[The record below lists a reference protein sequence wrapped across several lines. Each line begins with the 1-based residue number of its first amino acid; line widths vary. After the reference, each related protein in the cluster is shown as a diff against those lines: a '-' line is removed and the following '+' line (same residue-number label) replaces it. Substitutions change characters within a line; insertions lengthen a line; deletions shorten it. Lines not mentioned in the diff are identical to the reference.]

1 MAMSQS
7 GELTKSWTPA
17 DLPLGDWHR
26 FASNELDEV
35 HQHMVQ
41 AFCPHELA
49 TEGGVPPI
57 RFQHNQANLKSSTF
71 NATDYGLPYGR
82 VALFI
87 PPSEDSF
94 LVQLTLSG
102 QAEFSHQGKRFAL
115 RPGYLS
121 VLSPQDPIRQVTDAG
136 CRHFTIKLDRAQLE
150 GLLQEDYGYKPKPL
164 VFAPDPV
171 PITNDVASFMR
182 FVRTVVD
189 DLDDGGSGYMH
200 PRAIG
205 TTEAMLGRLLL
216 SAVPHNHSHDYG
228 IEPRNGV
235 TPYYVRRAEEL
246 IRDRYADPLS
256 LSDLIAASGVSGRSL
271 HFGFRRFRDDSPM
284 GYLKRYR
291 LERARR
297 MLKDGAPADLTVT
310 EVALA
315 NGFAHPGKFTQDYVR
330 RYGEVPSATLRNG
343 RAA

>member
-1 MAMSQS
+1 MVSQTV
-7 GELTKSWTPA
+7 EPRRIWDPA
-17 DLPLGDWHR
+17 DLPLGGWSR
-26 FASNELDEV
+26 FASNELDAV
-35 HQHMVQ
+35 HQHMIE

-57 RFQHNQANLKSSTF
+57 QFRHNQADLKSSTF

-94 LVQLTLSG
+94 LVQLALSG
-102 QAEFSHQGKRFAL
+102 RAQFSHQGRTFSL
-115 RPGYLS
+115 QPGYLS
-121 VLSPQDPIRQVTDAG
+121 VLSPQEPIRQVTDAG
-136 CRHFTIKLDRAQLE
+136 CRHFTIKLDRRQLE
-150 GLLQEDYGYKPKPL
+150 NLLQEDFGYRPRPL
-164 VFAPDPV
+164 IFSPEPV
-171 PITNDVASFMR
+171 PIANDVASFMR
-182 FVRTVVD
+182 FVRAIVD
-189 DLDDGGSGYMH
+189 DIEDGGVGYMH

-216 SAVPHNHSHDYG
+216 AAVPHNHSHDYG
-228 IEPRNGV
+228 LEPQTGA

-246 IRDRYADPLS
+246 IRNRYKEPLS

-271 HFGFRRFRDDSPM
+271 HFGFRKFRDDSPM

-297 MLKDGAPADLTVT
+297 VLLASGPQDTTVT
-310 EVALA
+310 EVALT
-315 NGFAHPGKFTQDYVR
+315 NGFAHPSKFSQDYAR
-330 RYGEVPSATLRNG
+330 RFGELPSATLHKSG
-343 RAA
+343 RA